1 MTSNTLF
8 VSFAEIITLFPHLM
22 QELSHQISRHHQ
34 TQPNI
39 VLPIGEPI
47 TASRLKELNIR
58 LNISQPSSFDR
69 LDQSSSN
76 WSEPIQPNRHMGSLF
91 DSVQEQP
98 IKVESSD
105 SNDSF
110 CFNESHGI
118 NESQDLDQSEK
129 PETSHGHHMVTCLD
143 GSGSHDPESTQQEP
157 EHAGSN
163 PQGFDQDIELSIMP
177 MLGQDI
183 QLKQEPLLQ
192 EDVNMYDNKL
202 LLQYPIDSHNQK
214 GRNIFHEPQIS
225 VEQLTSVWNVE
236 KKRKRRKGRP
246 PKSAKQANI
255 NTLELVSK
263 KKKGKCIKVKG
274 DTAKGLNTGSKSGAE
289 KTVVQ
294 DPHGEIHLKGCSVKI
309 ERNGM
314 DVEEN
319 IGEITDGSEEV
330 NSRK

>member
-22 QELSHQISRHHQ
+22 QELSHQISRHHH

-58 LNISQPSSFDR
+58 LNMTQPSSFDQ
-69 LDQSSSN
+69 LNQNSSN

-110 CFNESHGI
+110 GFNESHGI
-118 NESQDLDQSEK
+118 NESLDVDQSEE
-129 PETSHGHHMVTCLD
+129 PETSRGLGGSH
-143 GSGSHDPESTQQEP
+143 GSGSHDPDCTQQEP
-157 EHAGSN
+157 EPSESHTKASN
-163 PQGFDQDIELSIMP
+163 QDIDLSIMP

-183 QLKQEPLLQ
+183 QLKQEPLVQ
-192 EDVNMYDNKL
+192 EDVNVYDNKL
-202 LLQYPIDSHNQK
+202 LLQYPIESQNQT
-214 GRNIFHEPQIS
+214 GGNIFDEPQIA
-225 VEQLTSVWNVE
+225 VDQLTSVWNVE
-236 KKRKRRKGRP
+236 KKKKRRKGRP
-246 PKSAKQANI
+246 PKSAKQTNF
-255 NTLELVSK
+255 NTLESVSQK
-263 KKKGKCIKVKG
+263 KKRKCVKVKG
-274 DTAKGLNTGSKSGAE
+274 DTAKGLNTGPKPGAE

-294 DPHGEIHLKGCSVKI
+294 DSHGDIHLKGCSVKI
-309 ERNGM
+309 ERKDLN
-314 DVEEN
+314 DEEN
-319 IGEITDGSEEV
+319 CGEITDGSEEV
-330 NSRK
+330 NSGK